1 MRMQSQSEGGHITSS
16 AAGNNANAR
25 GNAKSGGVNKAITT
39 TDRPTVAALRQCMNA
54 RQEAQG
60 LFNVVGLSGESKN
73 ELHGTTSKST
83 ARDHATYHSTFLK
96 YLYEYAQA
104 LQTNLQP

>member
-1 MRMQSQSEGGHITSS
+1 MQSQSEGGHITSS
-16 AAGNNANAR
+16 AAAGNNANAR

-39 TDRPTVAALRQCMNA
+39 TDRPTVAALRRCMNA

-60 LFNVVGLSGESKN
+60 LFNVVGMSGESKN
-73 ELHGTTSKST
+73 ELHGTTFKPT
-83 ARDHATYHSTFLK
+83 RDHATYPSTCLK

-104 LQTNLQP
+104 LKTNLQP